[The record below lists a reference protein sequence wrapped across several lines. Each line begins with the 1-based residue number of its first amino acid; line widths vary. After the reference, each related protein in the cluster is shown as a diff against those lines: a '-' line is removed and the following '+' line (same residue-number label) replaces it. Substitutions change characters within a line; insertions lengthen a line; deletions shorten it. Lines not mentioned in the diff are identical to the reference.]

1 MFESRRESRSNS
13 FSKSSEVSDLA
24 VMEPVEVK
32 IKTFPRKLP
41 HYGTLN
47 KPEEVAISTTTEN
60 KDTEVSSEDNDVPEA
75 AKNDEKNAVFTAE
88 PAIIIDVVDADS
100 SSGNSKGNV

>member
-1 MFESRRESRSNS
+1 MNS
-13 FSKSSEVSDLA
+13 SYVFIGL
-24 VMEPVEVK
+24 
-32 IKTFPRKLP
+32 
-41 HYGTLN
+41 
-47 KPEEVAISTTTEN
+47 VA
-60 KDTEVSSEDNDVPEA
+60 SSEDNDVPEA

>member
-47 KPEEVAISTTTEN
+47 KSEEIHISNTTEN
-60 KDTEVSSEDNDVPEA
+60 KDKEVSSENVPEE